1 VGHLPMHPPSPGLLT
16 HPAAS
21 ALAVDQ
27 LERGQV
33 VGVVMEEHEAAGVQ
47 QGHQLASGRWSGG
60 GQKRKTGL
68 GHGLGWVWAVQG
80 AILWRFALEHP
91 PPTAFVPFPLWF
103 HNKQVL
109 MPWHGRSATA

>member
-1 VGHLPMHPPSPGLLT
+1 
-16 HPAAS
+16 
-21 ALAVDQ
+21 VDQ

-68 GHGLGWVWAVQG
+68 GHGLGWVRAVQS
-80 AILWRFALEHP
+80 AIFWRFALEHP
-91 PPTAFVPFPLWF
+91 EPTAFVPFRLWF